1 VTGFYTYPEHTPIMP
16 SASASSGSRT
26 PAGVVFTSQNTVCS
40 AVWPSSKV
48 TRTRRSL
55 TVALLFNCTPACAS
69 RVWESLIPTGGAGGT
84 ARRMPH
90 AISSIA
96 LAANLTAAPA
106 LSSGYP
112 QFAVQLCVVLRL
124 DFGHCE

>member
-1 VTGFYTYPEHTPIMP
+1 M
-16 SASASSGSRT
+16 
-26 PAGVVFTSQNTVCS
+26 
-40 AVWPSSKV
+40 
-48 TRTRRSL
+48 
-55 TVALLFNCTPACAS
+55 ALLFNCTPAVAKMRLMTPRSDSPQPAHPGCGHAM
-69 RVWESLIPTGGAGGT
+69 PTGGAGGT